1 MFRFIARRL
10 LETIPVLL
18 IIITATFFMIRF
30 VPGGPFTS
38 EKAVSPEIKANLE
51 AHYGLD
57 KPLYQQYFDYL
68 NSLRPKFSN
77 TADLFRAL
85 SPVAMWQDRDAKPKQ
100 SRFYKNFYEPIFV
113 DWDLKRSI
121 GSDFG
126 PSFKYPNRT
135 VNEIISSK
143 LPVSLEL
150 GLTSLVVALAFGIT
164 LGVIAAIKRNTWLDY
179 FSSAIAM
186 TGICIPTFVL
196 GPLLVL
202 FFAIY
207 LGWFNASGWY
217 TSYDRVLPAATL
229 GLVYSAYVA
238 RLTRG
243 GMLEILNQDYIR
255 TARAKGASEFRVI
268 FRHALKGGLLPVV
281 SFLGPAIAGILTGS
295 FVIETIFQ
303 IPGLGREFVNSAFNR
318 DYTLVLGTV
327 ILYASLIIVL
337 NLVVDVVQVWLNPK
351 LKFD

>member
-10 LETIPVLL
+10 LEAVPVLF
-18 IIITATFFMIRF
+18 IIVAVSF
-30 VPGGPFTS
+30 VMLHQAPGGPFDS
-38 EKAVSPEIKANLE
+38 EKAVTPEVLANLE
-51 AHYGLD
+51 AHYGLNN
-57 KPLYQQYFDYL
+57 PLHVQFFDYL
-68 NSLRPKFSN
+68 K
-77 TADLFRAL
+77 
-85 SPVAMWQDRDAKPKQ
+85 
-100 SRFYKNFYEPIFV
+100 
-113 DWDLKRSI
+113 SI
-121 GSDFG
+121 LLHFDFG

-135 VNEIISSK
+135 VNEIIADK

-150 GLTSLVVALAFGIT
+150 GLTSLTVALLIGIPLGT
-164 LGVIAAIKRNTWLDY
+164 LAAVYRNSWADY
-179 FSSAIAM
+179 LCSSIAM

-202 FFAIY
+202 FFAIH

-229 GLVYSAYVA
+229 GMVYAAYVA

-255 TARAKGASEFRVI
+255 TARAKGASETRVI
-268 FRHALKGGLLPVV
+268 FKHALRGGLLPVV
-281 SFLGPAIAGILTGS
+281 SFLGPAIAGILSGS

-327 ILYASLIIVL
+327 ILYASLIITL

-351 LKFD
+351 LKFE

>member
-1 MFRFIARRL
+1 MFRFIARRV
-10 LETIPVLL
+10 LETIPVLF

-38 EKAVSPEIKANLE
+38 EKAVTPEIQRNLE

-57 KPLYQQYFDYL
+57 KPLYRQYFDYL
-68 NSLRPKFSN
+68 GSLAR
-77 TADLFRAL
+77 
-85 SPVAMWQDRDAKPKQ
+85 
-100 SRFYKNFYEPIFV
+100 
-113 DWDLKRSI
+113 
-121 GSDFG
+121 GDFG

-135 VNEIISSK
+135 VNEIIGDK
-143 LPVSLEL
+143 LPVSIQL
-150 GLTSLVVALAFGIT
+150 GGLSLGVALLFGIP
-164 LGVIAAIKRNTWLDY
+164 LGVLAAVKRNSWLDY
-179 FSSAIAM
+179 LSSGVAM
-186 TGICIPTFVL
+186 TGICVPTFVL

-202 FFAIY
+202 IFAIN

-217 TSYDRVLPAATL
+217 FPSDRVLPAATL
-229 GLVYSAYVA
+229 GMVYAAYVA

-255 TARAKGASEFRVI
+255 TARAKGAGELRVI
-268 FRHALKGGLLPVV
+268 FKHALRGGLLPVV
-281 SFLGPAIAGILTGS
+281 SFLGPAIAGILSGS

-303 IPGLGREFVNSAFNR
+303 VPGLGREFVNSAFNR

-327 ILYASLIIVL
+327 ILYATLIIFL

-351 LKFD
+351 LKFE